1 MPTARL
7 AAKAK
12 TLKSAPGSDRR
23 VRGFTLIELLV
34 VITLI
39 AIASGLMSL
48 ALRDPAG
55 TQLENEAARLVAL
68 LESARA
74 ESRASGMTVRWEPRT
89 ADTDAEGFLFVGLT
103 NTSDF
108 PSHWLGSGVSAE
120 IVGAKAV
127 VLGPEPLIP
136 PQRIVL
142 RLEDQRL
149 AIATDGLGPFAV
161 ADNEP
166 SPPP

>member
-1 MPTARL
+1 VPTARS

-12 TLKSAPGSDRR
+12 TLKSAPGSNHR

-34 VITLI
+34 VVTLI

-48 ALRDPAG
+48 ALRDPAS

-74 ESRASGMTVRWEPRT
+74 ESRASGIAVRWEPHT
-89 ADTDAEGFLFVGLT
+89 ADPNTAGFMFVGLT
-103 NTSDF
+103 NAKDF
-108 PSHWLGSGVSAE
+108 PTHWLGSDVSAE
-120 IVGAKAV
+120 IVGAKAI

-136 PQRIVL
+136 PQRVIL

-149 AIATDGLGPFAV
+149 AIATDGLAPFAV

-166 SPPP
+166 APAP